1 MLLQMLAY
9 VLERCSWNCRHHSS
23 RRRSQK
29 TVAPSCNTC
38 AIALHCETRLAR
50 TTDRSC
56 RHLPSGTLKTVSNWS
71 DRPPLPAT
79 TPEVWEIQ
87 ASRNE
92 LINKSPGASLHGV
105 PGHERGRPNRT
116 RLASAGIFA
125 YGPEGDNWPSQKF
138 VPRASHITC
147 TPRRWEAWPDV
158 TSRQCSWRV

>member
-1 MLLQMLAY
+1 MMLLQMLAY

-29 TVAPSCNTC
+29 TVAPSRNTC
-38 AIALHCETRLAR
+38 AIALHCQTRLAR
-50 TTDRSC
+50 TTDRFC

-105 PGHERGRPNRT
+105 PGHERGRPMAADHHRSLGRGAVAMILEHGRPQYLSNRT

-125 YGPEGDNWPSQKF
+125 YGPEAAHS
-138 VPRASHITC
+138 
-147 TPRRWEAWPDV
+147 
-158 TSRQCSWRV
+158 SR